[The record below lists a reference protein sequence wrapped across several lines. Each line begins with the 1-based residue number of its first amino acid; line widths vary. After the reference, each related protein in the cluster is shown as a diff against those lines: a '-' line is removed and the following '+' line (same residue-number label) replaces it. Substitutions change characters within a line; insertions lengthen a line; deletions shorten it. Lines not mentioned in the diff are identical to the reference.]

1 MSRMW
6 GTWHVFYLEAK
17 RPLSEAHQTV
27 PRHPGGTKLAFFAA
41 EDSHAFS
48 SARVFPSFLP
58 LSLPSFFLFLSFSFL
73 ICLIQYN
80 LQSKKLQGKEPHMDW
95 TSRKNFCYALWVY
108 PTIIN
113 DCIQEKYSFY
123 TLVEIY
129 YIVTISHRLCNG
141 FQLDVYTPVG
151 C

>member
-1 MSRMW
+1 MTCVLLTSQTSFVWSTSDCLQTSW
-6 GTWHVFYLEAK
+6 G
-17 RPLSEAHQTV
+17 HQV
-27 PRHPGGTKLAFFAA
+27 GFSLQQKIVMLFFLCV
-41 EDSHAFS
+41 SFLL
-48 SARVFPSFLP
+48 SFLP
-58 LSLPSFFLFLSFSFL
+58 SLPSFFLFLSFSFL

-80 LQSKKLQGKEPHMDW
+80 LQSKKLQGNELHMDW
-95 TSRKNFCYALWVY
+95 TSRKIFCYALWVH

-123 TLVEIY
+123 TLVKIY
-129 YIVTISHRLCNG
+129 YIVTISHRLCSG

>member
-1 MSRMW
+1 MCFTYKPNILCLKHIR
-6 GTWHVFYLEAK
+6 
-17 RPLSEAHQTV
+17 LSPDVLGA
-27 PRHPGGTKLAFFAA
+27 PGWLFFAA
-41 EDSHAFS
+41 KDSHAFS

-80 LQSKKLQGKEPHMDW
+80 LQSKKLQGNEPHMDW
-95 TSRKNFCYALWVY
+95 TSGKIFCYALSIH